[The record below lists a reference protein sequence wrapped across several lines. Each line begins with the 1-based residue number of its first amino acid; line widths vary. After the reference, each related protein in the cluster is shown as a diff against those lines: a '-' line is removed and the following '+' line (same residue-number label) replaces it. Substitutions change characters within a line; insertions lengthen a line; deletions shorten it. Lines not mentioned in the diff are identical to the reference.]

1 MISVVMPARN
11 ASATLPAAL
20 ESLLAQTGADF
31 EIVAVDDGSDDDGA
45 TWGVLASFAARDARL
60 RPLRLPH
67 AGIAAALCAGLTA
80 ARGRYI
86 ARMDAD
92 DLCRPGRLARQAA
105 YLDAHPEIG
114 LVSCLAAFGGDPA
127 RARGYLAHIE
137 WANGLRDPESI
148 RLGAFRESPLPH
160 PTVMFRAE
168 LVSRH
173 GGYRQGAF
181 PEDYELWLRWLDA
194 GVAMAKLPEEL
205 VVWNDPPERLSR
217 TDPRYAPEAF
227 FRVKAGYLARAL
239 ARLNPHHPR
248 VLVAGA
254 GRITRRRAEHLL
266 AHGIAIAAWLDID
279 PRKVGT
285 VLDGRP
291 VLAPEALPD
300 PEDCFV
306 LPYVASRGAVD
317 SWSAFLE
324 NRGFLL
330 GRSYL
335 PAA

>member
-45 TWGVLASFAARDARL
+45 TWGVLASFAARDVRL

-67 AGIAAALCAGLTA
+67 AGIAAALCAGLAA

-105 YLDAHPEIG
+105 YLDAHPGIG
-114 LVSCLAAFGGDPA
+114 LVSCLAAFGGDPE

-137 WANGLRDPESI
+137 WAHGLRDPESI

-168 LVSRH
+168 LVSCH

-227 FRVKAGYLARAL
+227 FRVKAG
-239 ARLNPHHPR
+239 
-248 VLVAGA
+248 
-254 GRITRRRAEHLL
+254 RITRRRAEHLL
-266 AHGIAIAAWLDID
+266 AHGIAISAWLDID